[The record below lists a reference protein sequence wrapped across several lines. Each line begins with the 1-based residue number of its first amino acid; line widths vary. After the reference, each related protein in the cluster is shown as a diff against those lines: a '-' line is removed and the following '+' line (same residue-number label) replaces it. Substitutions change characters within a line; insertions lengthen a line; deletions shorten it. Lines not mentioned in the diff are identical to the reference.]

1 MIGEI
6 KMAKNKVNA
15 QNRKIIRGKGW
26 KRATSI
32 SLDKY
37 NVISSAI
44 LKVLTA
50 DPMSFSEIVRGVTKH
65 VTSFSGSIEWYT
77 ISCLRELES
86 QKKIIRHQT
95 KPVGYSIRK

>member
-1 MIGEI
+1 
-6 KMAKNKVNA
+6 MAKNNA
-15 QNRKIIRGKGW
+15 KAQTRKIIRGKGW

-37 NVISSAI
+37 AIISSAI
-44 LKVLTA
+44 LEVISA
-50 DPMSFSEIVRGVTKH
+50 DPMSFSEVVRAVKKR
-65 VTSFSGSIEWYT
+65 VTSFSGSIAWYT

-95 KPVGYSIRK
+95 KTVGYSKRK